1 MNENEITE
9 VTPEPISEEDTTS
22 ETVSVDYSELLIGI
36 HNRQDII
43 ACVDFMLLLS
53 VWVCVGVMLVGIFR
67 GH

>member
-9 VTPEPISEEDTTS
+9 VTPEPIAESETTS
-22 ETVSVDYSELLIGI
+22 EIVSVDYSELIAEV
-36 HNRQDII
+36 HSRQDLII
-43 ACVDFMLLLS
+43 SLDFMLLLS

>member
-9 VTPEPISEEDTTS
+9 VTPEPTAEVQTTS
-22 ETVSVDYSELLIGI
+22 EAVSIDYSKLIAEV
-36 HNRQDII
+36 HSRQDLTISL
-43 ACVDFMLLLS
+43 DFMLLLS